1 MQFNMQQAISTWR
14 SIWQI
19 QRVLTIGVRDV
30 GEFVE
35 IGDGTWE
42 THQLLL
48 VETEGVLEVQVLV
61 AQCLRDGWGAVQCPF
76 ERPPNG

>member
-61 AQCLRDGWGAVQCPF
+61 AQGLRDGWGAVQCPF
-76 ERPPNG
+76 ERTPNG